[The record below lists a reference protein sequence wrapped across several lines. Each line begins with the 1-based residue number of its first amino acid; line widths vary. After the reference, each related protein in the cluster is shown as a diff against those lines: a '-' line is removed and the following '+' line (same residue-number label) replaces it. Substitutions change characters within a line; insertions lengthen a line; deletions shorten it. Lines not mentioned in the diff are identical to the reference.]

1 MKKTYINPEMQIV
14 KLAYRKPVL
23 LTASTENLNGVA
35 NEDVVGM
42 GREAELDFDDE
53 Y

>member
-1 MKKTYINPEMQIV
+1 MKKTYINPEMLIV

-23 LTASTENLNGVA
+23 LTASTENLNGEA
-35 NEDVVGM
+35 NKDVVGM
-42 GREAELDFDDE
+42 GRELDFDDE

>member
-1 MKKTYINPEMQIV
+1 MKKTYINPEMLIV

-23 LTASTENLNGVA
+23 LTASTETLGGEANG
-35 NEDVVGM
+35 EVVGM
-42 GREAELDFDDE
+42 GREYEFDDDE

>member
-1 MKKTYINPEMQIV
+1 MKKTYINPEMLIV

-35 NEDVVGM
+35 NEDVEGM
-42 GREAELDFDDE
+42 GRELDFDDE